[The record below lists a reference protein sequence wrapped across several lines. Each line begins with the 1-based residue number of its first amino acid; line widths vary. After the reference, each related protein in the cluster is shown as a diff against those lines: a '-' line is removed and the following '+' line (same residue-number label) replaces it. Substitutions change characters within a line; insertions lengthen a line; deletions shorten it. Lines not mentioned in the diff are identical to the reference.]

1 MHYATVYLA
10 VVMIKGMLIICVQ
23 TRCICEQI
31 HLNSVQVVGFLYT
44 NCSHGNWFKLVN

>member
-31 HLNSVQVVGFLYT
+31 HLNSLLMQVLQGHEFQL
-44 NCSHGNWFKLVN
+44 K